1 MLFTYFSPYR
11 WLLVLSL
18 VPLLLGCEA
27 ESDITSQFTGEVKV
41 GILHSRTGSLSIS
54 EHTVAEAELLAIAE
68 INSAGGITINE
79 QKLKIVPIEED
90 GQSDP
95 PTFARL
101 AQRLIDV
108 DQVAVVFGG
117 WTSSSRKAMLP
128 IFESRDHLLFYP
140 IQYEGEECSENIFYA
155 GATPNQQAEPAVEWL
170 LEHRGKV
177 FFLIGSDY
185 VYPRTV
191 NTIIK
196 AQLASS
202 DGHLAG
208 EIYIPLGD
216 KNLQPVIDEI
226 IRTMPN
232 GGVIIN
238 TINGDSNVAFFQTAY
253 AAGLTLSD
261 GYSIMSFSV
270 SEEEV
275 FAIGP
280 KYLKN
285 SLASWGFFQSL
296 ESDKSEE
303 FTERFRAMNG
313 IHRVTND
320 PAEAAYSMV
329 YIWASAATKANSVKP
344 ELVRQALPGTVF
356 EGPGGRVEVKP
367 NHHLNRR
374 SFIGEVLSSGQFRI
388 IHDGGVIEPQ
398 AWSQRLPQNV
408 GYRCDWTSGRPD
420 AGRYKHGTPNTEI

>member
-1 MLFTYFSPYR
+1 MSSNYFSPYR
-11 WLLVLSL
+11 WLLALSL
-18 VPLLLGCEA
+18 VLLIIGCEA
-27 ESDITSQFTGEVKV
+27 EPDMTSQFSGEVKV
-41 GILHSRTGSLSIS
+41 GILHSRTGSLAIS
-54 EHTVAEAELLAIAE
+54 EDTVAEAELLAIAE
-68 INSAGGITINE
+68 INGTGGITINQ

-90 GQSDP
+90 GQSDW

-101 AQRLIDV
+101 AERLIDV

-128 IFESRDHLLFYP
+128 IFENRDHLLFYP
-140 IQYEGEECSENIFYA
+140 IQYEGEECSKNIFYA

-170 LEHRGKV
+170 LENRGKV

-191 NTIIK
+191 NRIIK

-202 DGHLAG
+202 GGHLAG
-208 EIYIPLGD
+208 EIYVTVGD
-216 KNLQPVIDEI
+216 KNLQPAIDEI
-226 IRTMPN
+226 LRTMPE

-280 KYLKN
+280 KYLKD
-285 SLASWGFFQSL
+285 SLASWGFFQSIH
-296 ESDKSEE
+296 SNKSEE

-320 PAEAAYSMV
+320 PAEAAYGMV
-329 YIWASAATKANSVKP
+329 YIWASAATKANSVNP
-344 ELVRQALPGTVF
+344 ALVRQALPGTAF
-356 EGPGGRVEVKP
+356 EGPGGRVEVQP
-367 NHHLNRR
+367 NHHLKRR
-374 SFIGEVLSSGQFRI
+374 AFIGEVQTNGKFKI
-388 IHDGGVIEPQ
+388 MHVGGVLKPQ
-398 AWSQRLPQNV
+398 AWSQRLPENM

-420 AGRYKHGTPNTEI
+420 AGRYKRAMPNTES